1 MIKYRSKRNF
11 SFGHP
16 GKDVEFVQNKLY
28 DSLPDGVDVTDFE
41 AVEVATK
48 ESIKEVEVVAPA
60 EEEVKAEE
68 KPKSKKK

>member
-28 DSLPDGVDVTDFE
+28 DSLPDGVDKTDFE
-41 AVEVATK
+41 TVEVATK

-60 EEEVKAEE
+60 KEEVKED